1 MAIAAA
7 ITFIISTS
15 YSMSLYDDLVADVQ
29 QRAEMYTKLEQIDT
43 YVRAYYDGSI
53 NEDELIESLANAYI
67 SVLGNAEAKYYDES
81 EYTLYKEHL
90 SGTHLGIGIYAEEVG
105 G

>member
-43 YVRAYYDGSI
+43 YVRAYYDG
-53 NEDELIESLANAYI
+53 
-67 SVLGNAEAKYYDES
+67 
-81 EYTLYKEHL
+81 
-90 SGTHLGIGIYAEEVG
+90 
-105 G
+105 